1 MKKILLVCMAMVALS
16 IVIASCSKDND
27 ELIVGKWQITSLEGG
42 AVSWHTITDG
52 STNNSSYETVYEDD
66 WGWVFNADG
75 TGYSYEIR
83 DGQEHEMGQF
93 TYTIDEETLHMPY
106 VDFHIEK
113 LNSRKLRLRDRVEM
127 TDVDGNF
134 LRYEYGYLNFKK
146 Q

>member
-1 MKKILLVCMAMVALS
+1 MKKILVICAAMVAVMLM
-16 IVIASCSKDND
+16 ASCSKDND
-27 ELIVGKWQITSLEGG
+27 ELIVGKWRIQSLEGITTG
-42 AVSWHTITDG
+42 QTISDG
-52 STNNSSYETVYEDD
+52 SDDVQTDEIVYVDS

-106 VDFHIEK
+106 VDFRIEK
-113 LNSRKLRLRDRVEM
+113 LNSRKLRVRDEIEI

-134 LRYEYGYLNFKK
+134 LRYEYGYLNFKR